1 MFSYTKWL
9 SLPLVTR
16 QKIATIFNIPKLRAT
31 HVANDQILDDGYDVR
46 DIEKVMSLSSLQEY
60 TGNNSND
67 ILMLYE
73 LMLDK
78 VEGKP
83 IIEVPQVEIKAED
96 IVPGAVIKITP
107 EATPIPI
114 EVITTKKK
122 YVYKTKKNK

>member
-1 MFSYTKWL
+1 
-9 SLPLVTR
+9 
-16 QKIATIFNIPKLRAT
+16 
-31 HVANDQILDDGYDVR
+31 VANDQILDDGYDVR

-78 VEGKP
+78 VEGKLP
-83 IIEVPQVEIKAED
+83 PVIEP
-96 IVPGAVIKITP
+96 TP

-122 YVYKTKKNK
+122 YVYKAKKNK